1 MHSFDVQNAT
11 PIKPSLTINE
21 EEEDVDD
28 DDIEVPTESRISKA
42 LSEKTTKIVIILVLV
57 MLFLLPLFQQSTYY
71 SDPTSQDLGLSWVV
85 I

>member
-11 PIKPSLTINE
+11 PIKPSLTIN

>member
-1 MHSFDVQNAT
+1 MHSFDVHNAT

-21 EEEDVDD
+21 EEEDVDE

-71 SDPTSQDLGLSWVV
+71 SDPTSQDLGL
-85 I
+85 